1 LLQPGSRRLLLKQ
14 NRSDQAKYVSQEM
27 RKYQEVRVS
36 FILGPVL
43 LNIFI
48 NNLDDRVECI
58 LSKFPN
64 KKKPRGVA
72 DSPEGSAT
80 I

>member
-1 LLQPGSRRLLLKQ
+1 
-14 NRSDQAKYVSQEM
+14 M
-27 RKYQEVRVS
+27 RKYQEFRVS